1 MSISSVLNFLST
13 ALGTA
18 GPEIP
23 ELGITQESIFAGGPP
38 SPLYDGIFE
47 KSFDGHLQPL
57 AARSPSPS
65 PTASLLEHTPVL
77 SYLPIRSDISPLSRK
92 LLRTRHQHKERR
104 EGNIISH
111 RPRRSKLPVAKTL
124 FEGLRFSNADRRL
137 KQLQPNQAHVTFG
150 AVSMKSNTSVPRQ
163 KAVESIEMEEL
174 KPVLANSHKYPSE
187 SIPPVEPAQ
196 AQMGKC
202 GSSILQMP
210 RCRGSMAAKT
220 GTLRRIESSVFEELE
235 NVSKTNNSEGHGI
248 DVVSE
253 AESEVGKKIVVTA
266 FDTIGLLGKFY
277 DSSSDEEE
285 SELRLKAEVIF
296 NNETTPAAR
305 ALKGNL
311 SALALCA
318 SGHHLDDELQS
329 VMVKSQERRLPR
341 HSQEAIDGLNN
352 TVVRSRLTNSRTEN
366 GNDDQENVNIPVV
379 PVVGEVSESTVKMH
393 PLLSTG
399 VMQTP
404 VHLDQLEPDIFENEM
419 IGLSVATNRENQRRR
434 NPLFRFKRKSFAPI
448 ENGSVNVREPAS
460 LKSQNGLTFQKWKVR
475 AREPPRKVMASIE
488 RRLDIFAKIF
498 RIRNFHRDKE
508 PPIYPLFED
517 SFDDFISRTEFFRS
531 G

>member
-1 MSISSVLNFLST
+1 MSITSVLNFLST

-23 ELGITQESIFAGGPP
+23 ELGITQESIFAAGPP
-38 SPLYDGIFE
+38 SPIYDGIFE
-47 KSFDGHLQPL
+47 KSFDGRLPPL

-77 SYLPIRSDISPLSRK
+77 SYLPIRSDVSPLSSK
-92 LLRTRHQHKERR
+92 LPRTRHQYKELR
-104 EGNIISH
+104 EGHIVSPS

-124 FEGLRFSNADRRL
+124 FEGLRFSNGDRRL
-137 KQLQPNQAHVTFG
+137 TQLQPNQAHVTFG
-150 AVSMKSNTSVPRQ
+150 TVSMKSNTSVPRQ

-174 KPVLANSHKYPSE
+174 KPVLVNSHEYSSE
-187 SIPPVEPAQ
+187 SIPAVEPSQ
-196 AQMGKC
+196 SQMGKC
-202 GSSILQMP
+202 GSRILQMP
-210 RCRGSMAAKT
+210 RQRGSTAAKT

-235 NVSKTNNSEGHGI
+235 NVSRANDLEGHGI

-253 AESEVGKKIVVTA
+253 TENDVGKKIVVTA
-266 FDTIGLLGKFY
+266 FDTMGLFGKIY

-296 NNETTPAAR
+296 NNETMAAGR
-305 ALKGNL
+305 A
-311 SALALCA
+311 
-318 SGHHLDDELQS
+318 
-329 VMVKSQERRLPR
+329 KSQEQWLPI
-341 HSQEAIDGLNN
+341 HSREAIEGLNS
-352 TVVRSRLTNSRTEN
+352 TRVRSRLTISRIEN
-366 GNDDQENVNIPVV
+366 RDDDQENANTPVI
-379 PVVGEVSESTVKMH
+379 GEVSESTVKMH

-399 VMQTP
+399 AMQAP

-419 IGLSVATNRENQRRR
+419 IGLSAATNRDDKRKR
-434 NPLFRFKRKSFAPI
+434 NPLFKFKRKPLAPI
-448 ENGSVNVREPAS
+448 ENDSVNIRTPAS
-460 LKSQNGLTFQKWKVR
+460 LKSQNGLSFQKWKLR
-475 AREPPRKVMASIE
+475 AREPPRRVMASIE
-488 RRLDIFAKIF
+488 RRLNIFAKIF
-498 RIRNFHRDKE
+498 RTRNFHHDKE